1 MNTNYIINK
10 KGVVASQLSFI
21 FIIIAGALI
30 LTLLIRFAFTYKT
43 ISETRINIMVSSK
56 IKAAIQSFGTSEE
69 SKTRIQTANAVIHNS
84 CDGIKILGSSSLKM
98 NIFSTPELKPELGEL
113 FLFTKKL
120 NIPFYLTNIIVLI
133 EPETRIFVVGD
144 TNSGVGSDL
153 IDAFP
158 LELGVEEK
166 ELSEFNNIMGEAN
179 KVENK
184 VLIIVVDDGSEEF
197 RNVKNEIKEI
207 DVRNKDIHLYIVKEI
222 KPGFGQVIF
231 YKVNKNKFLQ
241 DKKPRFYFDN
251 LIVGAVTSTN
261 EIYSCN
267 LDRTLEQ
274 LLMSVDVYVKRY
286 ELLSQSGF
294 LNNNCKQATNKLIN
308 ELNKIRA
315 NVEGLIEKVSKNE
328 ATKNDFEKVYDSLMK
343 LEDYNNELIYMSC
356 PEIY

>member
-1 MNTNYIINK
+1 
-10 KGVVASQLSFI
+10 
-21 FIIIAGALI
+21 
-30 LTLLIRFAFTYKT
+30 
-43 ISETRINIMVSSK
+43 MVSSK

-120 NIPFYLTNIIVLI
+120 NVPFYLTNVIVLI
-133 EPETRIFVVGD
+133 EPETRIFVVGN

-166 ELSEFNNIMGEAN
+166 GLNKFNNVVKEAN

-184 VLIIVVDDGSEEF
+184 VLIIVIDDGSDSI
-197 RNVKNEIKEI
+197 KNEIKR
-207 DVRNKDIHLYIVKEI
+207 VRINNKNAYLYLVKEI

-231 YKVNKNKFLQ
+231 YKVDKNKFLQ

-251 LIVGAVTSTN
+251 LLVGAVTSTN

-274 LLMSVDVYVKRY
+274 LLMSV
-286 ELLSQSGF
+286 
-294 LNNNCKQATNKLIN
+294 
-308 ELNKIRA
+308 
-315 NVEGLIEKVSKNE
+315 VS
-328 ATKNDFEKVYDSLMK
+328 
-343 LEDYNNELIYMSC
+343 
-356 PEIY
+356 